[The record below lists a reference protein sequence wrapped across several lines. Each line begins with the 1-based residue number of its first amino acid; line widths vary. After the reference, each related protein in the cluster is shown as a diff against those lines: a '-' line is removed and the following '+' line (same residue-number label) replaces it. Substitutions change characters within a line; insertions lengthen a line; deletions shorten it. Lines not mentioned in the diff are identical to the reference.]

1 MVKKSPSSTRIL
13 QTLDPRT
20 SFNARLK
27 RRFGI
32 AQPFFITGQ
41 FPFVGRE
48 GSALDEQMSSSVS
61 EYMAEPP
68 AGQGRFDAGTVTIEA
83 LALGGT
89 LTSLSVIFVCLR
101 AFTRLSLVKRSFGP
115 DDLCDLGVGV
125 HMWQVKR
132 ADYSPSFLMHS
143 LIAIAVYS
151 LSVTTAKLSLLV
163 LYLRLSPD
171 RWFRLVTMALIGFAT
186 AYALAY
192 LFLIVFG
199 CRPIHASWILSA
211 RDSAKCI
218 DKNKIYLALSGTNI
232 IMDVVCLVLPLN
244 IIIPLQMATR
254 QKCSLILLFATGG
267 FVCFCAIRRT
277 ILLPPLFKS
286 TDYTFDVNK
295 QLNWASIEV
304 NAGVVCA
311 CVPSLKPFFTRYLPM
326 FVTSRITGSKDKK
339 SNPNY
344 QAYQANNPYSTTIE
358 NNKRRRNVQSEA
370 YELHS
375 NDDLSL
381 CSKEEPK
388 SGANEDVAKLWCGH
402 AFRNDCQGHRETI
415 IESRRRDEDSSSMDS
430 VGEIQPVADGIS
442 RPNPPQ
448 RVASLSIRVTTE
460 TRVEYE
466 KT

>member
-1 MVKKSPSSTRIL
+1 
-13 QTLDPRT
+13 
-20 SFNARLK
+20 
-27 RRFGI
+27 
-32 AQPFFITGQ
+32 
-41 FPFVGRE
+41 
-48 GSALDEQMSSSVS
+48 MSSSVS